1 MSASLIEFGKFR
13 LDFTEHL
20 LYGEDGEVV
29 PLKPKVVET
38 LELLVQESGR
48 LISKDELMTRLWP
61 DTVVEES
68 NLTQNVY
75 LLRKVLGSDLNGRS
89 YIENV
94 PKRGYRF
101 IADVDETVGTE
112 SRSRISTRTAHSSG
126 NSIAVLP
133 LANESQDPHAE
144 YLSDGITE
152 SIINHLA
159 QLPQLKVIAR
169 STVFRY
175 KGRDVA
181 PEKVGRELGVNV
193 VLTGRVLLLGD
204 KLIVRTELVDAVEG
218 WQLWGEQYNR
228 FSSDILELQEVI
240 AQDISGKL
248 QVRLTGEDR
257 KRLAKR
263 PTDNTEAYH
272 LFIKG
277 RYYLNKRLNEKIPK
291 AVDYF
296 KAAIDLDPTYAAAY
310 VGLADCYPL
319 LTLYGALSP
328 RDAYTKAEAAAGKA
342 LEIDGSLAD
351 AHNALGVIK
360 LFYTW
365 DWSGAEQK
373 FLQAIELNPSYADA
387 HQRYGM
393 LLVAKRRFEEA
404 EREFEK
410 ALVIDPLSL
419 ITRTFSGYPF
429 YYAHNFDAAV
439 NRFKEVIEMDQGY
452 SMAHFRLGLAYAQ
465 LGRYSEALDELHSSQ
480 RISGDRDIVAALGY
494 VQAKAGNVDAAHEAL
509 NELNR
514 LEETSFV
521 SAYDRALVFLGLGDV
536 ERSLEWLEQARDE
549 RSYWLIYVNSD
560 PVLDPL
566 RTSSRF
572 EALRSEIAGDLK

>member
-1 MSASLIEFGKFR
+1 
-13 LDFTEHL
+13 
-20 LYGEDGEVV
+20 
-29 PLKPKVVET
+29 
-38 LELLVQESGR
+38 
-48 LISKDELMTRLWP
+48 
-61 DTVVEES
+61 
-68 NLTQNVY
+68 
-75 LLRKVLGSDLNGRS
+75 
-89 YIENV
+89 
-94 PKRGYRF
+94 
-101 IADVDETVGTE
+101 
-112 SRSRISTRTAHSSG
+112 
-126 NSIAVLP
+126 
-133 LANESQDPHAE
+133 
-144 YLSDGITE
+144 
-152 SIINHLA
+152 
-159 QLPQLKVIAR
+159 
-169 STVFRY
+169 
-175 KGRDVA
+175 
-181 PEKVGRELGVNV
+181 
-193 VLTGRVLLLGD
+193 
-204 KLIVRTELVDAVEG
+204 
-218 WQLWGEQYNR
+218 
-228 FSSDILELQEVI
+228 
-240 AQDISGKL
+240 
-248 QVRLTGEDR
+248 
-257 KRLAKR
+257 
-263 PTDNTEAYH
+263 

-393 LLVAKRRFEEA
+393 LLVAKQRFEEA

-429 YYAHNFDAAV
+429 YYARNFDAAV
-439 NRFKEVIEMDQGY
+439 NRFKEVIEMDQDY

-514 LEETSFV
+514 LKETSFV

-560 PVLDPL
+560 PVLDPV

>member
-1 MSASLIEFGKFR
+1 M
-13 LDFTEHL
+13 
-20 LYGEDGEVV
+20 
-29 PLKPKVVET
+29 
-38 LELLVQESGR
+38 
-48 LISKDELMTRLWP
+48 
-61 DTVVEES
+61 
-68 NLTQNVY
+68 
-75 LLRKVLGSDLNGRS
+75 
-89 YIENV
+89 
-94 PKRGYRF
+94 
-101 IADVDETVGTE
+101 
-112 SRSRISTRTAHSSG
+112 
-126 NSIAVLP
+126 
-133 LANESQDPHAE
+133 
-144 YLSDGITE
+144 
-152 SIINHLA
+152 
-159 QLPQLKVIAR
+159 
-169 STVFRY
+169 FRY

-218 WQLWGEQYNR
+218 WQLWGEQYDR

-393 LLVAKRRFEEA
+393 LLVAKQRFEEA

-429 YYAHNFDAAV
+429 YYARNFDAAV
-439 NRFKEVIEMDQGY
+439 NRFKEVIEMDQDY

-494 VQAKAGNVDAAHEAL
+494 VQAKAGNIDAAHEAL

-536 ERSLEWLEQARDE
+536 ERSLEWLEKARDE

-566 RTSSRF
+566 RTSERF
-572 EALRSEIAGDLK
+572 EALRSEIAGELT

>member
-75 LLRKVLGSDLNGRS
+75 LLRKVLGSDPNGRS

-536 ERSLEWLEQARDE
+536 ERSLEWLEQARNE